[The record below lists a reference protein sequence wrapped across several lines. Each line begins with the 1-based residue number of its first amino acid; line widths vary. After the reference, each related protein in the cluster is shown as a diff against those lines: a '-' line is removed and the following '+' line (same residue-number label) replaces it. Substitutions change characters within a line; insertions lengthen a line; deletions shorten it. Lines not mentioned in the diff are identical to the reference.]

1 MSGSIARTV
10 TAGLSWFAVFC
21 AALALLPSDATQDGS
36 PSHAHGDLISHP
48 GVMRVAD
55 DDDRQARNAQ
65 DSVPPATSIRT
76 LENAHNRT
84 TDTFRTIPIANCDHP
99 QKNNRAAAV
108 PYGQHANPAGSATQ
122 PSTGNIAVD
131 NATIQTG
138 PASAGMT
145 FAADGGY
152 WGITEHMAI
161 PIPLPGAARAA
172 PGATTPAM
180 RSARPS
186 TLRAI

>member
-1 MSGSIARTV
+1 MSGSIARKVAT
-10 TAGLSWFAVFC
+10 GLSWFAGFR
-21 AALALLPSDATQDGS
+21 AALARLPLAVTRDGC

-48 GVMRVAD
+48 GD
-55 DDDRQARNAQ
+55 DADRQALNAQ
-65 DSVPPATSIRT
+65 DSVPPATVIRT
-76 LENAHNRT
+76 LESAHNRT
-84 TDTFRTIPIANCDHP
+84 TDTFRTTPIANCDHP
-99 QKNNRAAAV
+99 RKNNRAAAV

-161 PIPLPGAARAA
+161 PVPLPGAARAA

>member
-10 TAGLSWFAVFC
+10 TAGLSWFAGFC
-21 AALALLPSDATQDGS
+21 AALARLPLAVTQDRC

-48 GVMRVAD
+48 GTMRVAD
-55 DDDRQARNAQ
+55 GDDRQARNAQ
-65 DSVPPATSIRT
+65 DSVPPATVIRT

-108 PYGQHANPAGSATQ
+108 PYGQHADTAGSATQ

-161 PIPLPGAARAA
+161 PVPLPGAARAA